1 MKKLLLFSLSTSLLL
16 ASGYRLPEGSISS
29 TALSGAYVAGAH
41 GADSSYYNPA
51 NMVFNSNQNSVE
63 GDLTYINLAKIK
75 YRDAQKPEF
84 NSQSKEENLLAPS
97 LYFSSADLNGWRYG
111 LSLNVPGGLSK
122 RWNSPYA
129 KASAKEFTLKILEFN
144 PSLAYKVS
152 DAFSIGA
159 GVRAIY
165 SEGTVKSDASALGKP
180 VRRDMEAD
188 TTEFGYNLA
197 LSYKP
202 VKPLT
207 LSATYRSKVDLNHEG
222 NAKLRLSGTK
232 LYDGGASVSVPL
244 PAVIAL
250 AGAFDFGQTVVEL
263 EWDKTQW
270 SDYDSLDFQF
280 KDNVPVALKA
290 AFDDPKP
297 RNWEDTNAF
306 RLGVTH
312 RYNEKLTLMGGF
324 AFDENPAS
332 SQYLGFELPDSDA
345 TIFSGGFHYQ
355 IDEYLGFGASLLYD
369 KKDSR
374 KVSQGRSATDPLA
387 VEGEFDDAS
396 ALLLTT
402 GFTYRY

>member
-1 MKKLLLFSLSTSLLL
+1 MKKILLLSLSTSLLV
-16 ASGYRLPEGSISS
+16 ASGYRLPEGSLSS
-29 TALSGAYVAGAH
+29 TAMSGAYVAGAH

-51 NMVFNSNQNSVE
+51 NMAFNSNQNQFE
-63 GDLTYINLAKIK
+63 GDLTYINLAEITYK
-75 YRDAQKPEF
+75 DAQNPQF
-84 NSQSKEENLLAPS
+84 NAKSKEENLLAPS

-111 LSLNVPGGLSK
+111 VSLNVPGGLSK
-122 RWNSPYA
+122 RWDAPYA
-129 KASAKEFTLKILEFN
+129 KASAKEFRLKILELN
-144 PSLAYKVS
+144 PSIAYKVS
-152 DAFSIGA
+152 DAFALGA

-165 SEGTVKSDASALGKP
+165 SEGKVKSDATDLGKP

-202 VKPLT
+202 VEPLT

-250 AGAFDFGQTVVEL
+250 AGAFDFGSTVVEV
-263 EWDKTQW
+263 EWDKTKW
-270 SDYDSLDFQF
+270 SDYKSLDFQF
-280 KDNVPVALKA
+280 KDAVPAALKA
-290 AFDDPKP
+290 PFDDPKP

-306 RLGVTH
+306 RIGVTQH
-312 RYNEKLTLMGGF
+312 YNEKLTLMGGF
-324 AFDENPAS
+324 AFDENPATS
-332 SQYLGFELPDSDA
+332 RYLGFELPDSDA

-355 IDEYLGFGASLLYD
+355 VDQNLGFGASLLYD

-374 KVSQGRSATDPLA
+374 KVSQGRSATNPLA
-387 VEGEFDDAS
+387 IEGTFDDAS
-396 ALLLTT
+396 ALLVTT